1 MTGLS
6 SQQATN
12 WREGRRLRAW
22 ELSQE
27 GWPQQRIPEALGVS
41 KGAVS
46 QWLSRTRTQGP
57 QALRHCK
64 PPARQPQLAHQQRLQ
79 LLELLAQGPSAL
91 GFRGDVWTQPR
102 VAEVIRGHFGVK
114 YHPSQVGRIL
124 KQYGWSRQKPSR
136 RAQQRDEEAIRR
148 WKEKRWP
155 ALQKV
160 QGRRPDH
167 RLRGRNG
174 LLLVAPGGQDLC
186 PQGPDSSAPGTTE
199 PGPSVGNQWHH
210 RPRLAAHQDPRP
222 ALPGCR

>member
-27 GWPQQRIPEALGVS
+27 GWPQQRIAEALGVS

-46 QWLSRTRTQGP
+46 QWLSRTRAQGP

-64 PPARQPQLAHQQRLQ
+64 PPGRQPKLAHQQRLQ
-79 LLELLAQGPSAL
+79 LLELLAQGPLAF

-102 VAEVIRGHFGVK
+102 VAEVIRRHFGVK

-148 WKEKRWP
+148 WKEERWP
-155 ALQKV
+155 ALKK
-160 QGRRPDH
+160 R
-167 RLRGRNG
+167 
-174 LLLVAPGGQDLC
+174 
-186 PQGPDSSAPGTTE
+186 PGTKA
-199 PGPSVGNQWHH
+199 GPSSSWTKRVATCCPWWS
-210 RPRLAAHQDPRP
+210 RPMPLGARLQCSGHPSA
-222 ALPGCR
+222 GTICR